1 MGRIESFSTENV
13 LMDRIEQLKSD
24 GLEESR
30 MTVISGYGLPDTQE
44 RFVGVKQKRTDR
56 DPWDGIVAWFQGE
69 DREEEVMSTLELTTL
84 EKEEYKT
91 QLYEGLLLLYIDY
104 DERSFYKFTSP
115 ENEYSYKDQDHPR
128 RRTNLNHTV
137 KNDVAGAPLK
147 RRAENTDKES
157 FDLRKEELVV
167 DKEKKQVGE
176 VIVNKFTESEVQEF
190 DVPVDHEHVTV
201 ERRKL
206 EDEPLFETY
215 SHDDSDDEE
224 GVMRIPIT
232 KERIK
237 IVKEQVVTEEI
248 IVKKKIVTDNKHI
261 SEVVKHEDIN
271 VIERKDEDDEER
283 R

>member
-1 MGRIESFSTENV
+1 MGRIESFSTEKV
-13 LMDRIEQLKSD
+13 LMERIEQLKSD

-30 MTVISGYGLPDTQE
+30 MTVISGYGLPDTE
-44 RFVGVKQKRTDR
+44 DRFAGVGQKMTDR

-69 DREEEVMSTLELTTL
+69 DREEQVMSRLELTNL

-104 DERSFYKFTSP
+104 DERSFYRFTNP
-115 ENEYSYKDQDHPR
+115 EGEYSYRDRDHPR
-128 RRTNLNHTV
+128 RRVNLDHTV
-137 KNDVAGAPLK
+137 KNDLTGDSENRRMENAG
-147 RRAENTDKES
+147 EES
-157 FDLRKEELVV
+157 FQLRKENLNV
-167 DKEKKQVGE
+167 DKEVKQVGE

-190 DVPVDHEHVTV
+190 DVPVDHENVTV
-201 ERRKL
+201 ERRRL

-215 SHDDSDDEE
+215 SRDDSDDEE

-237 IVKEQVVTEEI
+237 IVKEQVVTEEV
-248 IVKKKIVTDNKHI
+248 IVRKKIVTDNKHI

-271 VIERKDEDDEER
+271 VIERKNEDDGQR
-283 R
+283 

>member
-1 MGRIESFSTENV
+1 MGRIESFSTEKV
-13 LMDRIEQLKSD
+13 LMERIEQLKSD
-24 GLEESR
+24 GLDETR
-30 MTVISGYGLPDTQE
+30 MTVISGYGLPDVQE
-44 RFVGVKQKRTDR
+44 RFAGVGQKWTDR

-69 DREEEVMSTLELTTL
+69 DREDEVMSRLELTSL

-104 DERSFYKFTSP
+104 DDRSFYRFTNPDS
-115 ENEYSYKDQDHPR
+115 EYSYRDKDHPR
-128 RRTNLNHTV
+128 RRTDLDHTV
-137 KNDVAGAPLK
+137 KNDLTGAPDT
-147 RRAENTDKES
+147 RRMENTNEES
-157 FDLRKEELVV
+157 FQLRKENLHVN
-167 DKEKKQVGE
+167 KEEKQVGE

-201 ERRKL
+201 ERRIL

-224 GVMRIPIT
+224 GVIRIPIT

-237 IVKEQVVTEEI
+237 IVKEQVVTEEV
-248 IVKKKIVTDNKHI
+248 IVRKKVVTDNKHI

-271 VIERKDEDDEER
+271 VIERKDEDDR

>member
-1 MGRIESFSTENV
+1 MGRIESFSTEKV
-13 LMDRIEQLKSD
+13 LMERIEQLKSD

-44 RFVGVKQKRTDR
+44 RFAGIKQKRTDR

-91 QLYEGLLLLYIDY
+91 QLYEGLVLLYIDY
-104 DERSFYKFTSP
+104 DERSFYRFTHP
-115 ENEYSYKDQDHPR
+115 DDEYSYKDQAHPR
-128 RRTNLNHTV
+128 RRTNLGHTV
-137 KNDVAGAPLK
+137 KSDLTGAPEQ
-147 RRAENTDKES
+147 RRMHNPDEES
-157 FDLRKEELVV
+157 FELRKEELSVN
-167 DKEKKQVGE
+167 KEKKQVGE

-224 GVMRIPIT
+224 GVIRIPIT
-232 KERIK
+232 KER
-237 IVKEQVVTEEI
+237 VKVIREQVVTEEI
-248 IVKKKIVTDNKHI
+248 IVRKKVVTDNKHI

-271 VIERKDEDDEER
+271 VIERKNEDEGK
-283 R
+283 

>member
-1 MGRIESFSTENV
+1 
-13 LMDRIEQLKSD
+13 
-24 GLEESR
+24 
-30 MTVISGYGLPDTQE
+30 
-44 RFVGVKQKRTDR
+44 
-56 DPWDGIVAWFQGE
+56 
-69 DREEEVMSTLELTTL
+69 MSTLELTTL

-104 DERSFYKFTSP
+104 DERSFYRFTSP
-115 ENEYSYKDQDHPR
+115 ESEYSYRDQENPR

-137 KNDVAGAPLK
+137 KNDLTGAPEK
-147 RRAENTDKES
+147 RRAENPDKES

-167 DKEKKQVGE
+167 NKEKKQVGE

-201 ERRKL
+201 ERRRL

-232 KERIK
+232 KER
-237 IVKEQVVTEEI
+237 VKVIREQVVTEEI
-248 IVKKKIVTDNKHI
+248 IVRKKVVTDNKHI
-261 SEVVKHEDIN
+261 SEVVKYEDVN
-271 VIERKDEDDEER
+271 VIERKNEDEGK
-283 R
+283 

>member
-1 MGRIESFSTENV
+1 MGRIESFSTEKV
-13 LMDRIEQLKSD
+13 LMERIEQLKSN

-30 MTVISGYGLPDTQE
+30 MTVISGYGLPDTQD
-44 RFVGVKQKRTDR
+44 RFAGVKQKRTDR

-84 EKEEYKT
+84 EKKEYKT

-104 DERSFYKFTSP
+104 DERSFYRFTSP
-115 ENEYSYKDQDHPR
+115 ESEYSYRDQENPR

-137 KNDVAGAPLK
+137 KNDLTGAPEK
-147 RRAENTDKES
+147 RRAENPDKES

-167 DKEKKQVGE
+167 NKEKKQVGE

-201 ERRKL
+201 ERRRL

-232 KERIK
+232 KER
-237 IVKEQVVTEEI
+237 VKVIREQVVTEEI
-248 IVKKKIVTDNKHI
+248 IVRKKVVTDNKHI
-261 SEVVKHEDIN
+261 SEVVKYEDVN
-271 VIERKDEDDEER
+271 VIERKNEDEGK
-283 R
+283 

>member
-1 MGRIESFSTENV
+1 MGRIESFSTEKV
-13 LMDRIEQLKSD
+13 LMERIDQLKSD
-24 GLEESR
+24 GLDESR
-30 MTVISGYGLPDTQE
+30 ITVISGYGLPDTQE
-44 RFVGVKQKRTDR
+44 KYSDVKQKRTDR

-69 DREEEVMSTLELTTL
+69 DKEEEVMSTLELTIL

-104 DERSFYKFTSP
+104 DEGSFYRFTSP
-115 ENEYSYKDQDHPR
+115 DSEYTYKDQELPR
-128 RRTNLNHTV
+128 RRTSLDHTV
-137 KNDVAGAPLK
+137 KNGLTGAPEQ
-147 RRAENTDKES
+147 RRVENTDEES
-157 FDLRKEELVV
+157 FELRKEELLVN
-167 DKEKKQVGE
+167 KEKKQVGE
-176 VIVNKFTESEVQEF
+176 VIVNKFTDSEIQEF
-190 DVPVDHEHVTV
+190 DVPLDHEHVTI

-237 IVKEQVVTEEI
+237 IVREQVVTEEV
-248 IVKKKIVTDNKHI
+248 IVRKKVVTDNKHI

-271 VIERKDEDDEER
+271 VIERKNEDEEK
-283 R
+283 

>member
-1 MGRIESFSTENV
+1 MGRIESFSTEKV
-13 LMDRIEQLKSD
+13 LMERIEQLKSD
-24 GLEESR
+24 GLDETR
-30 MTVISGYGLPDTQE
+30 MTVISGYGLPDVQE
-44 RFVGVKQKRTDR
+44 RFAGVGQKWTDR

-69 DREEEVMSTLELTTL
+69 DREDEVMSRLELTSL

-104 DERSFYKFTSP
+104 DDRSFYRFTNPAS
-115 ENEYSYKDQDHPR
+115 EYSYRDQDHPR
-128 RRTNLNHTV
+128 RRTGLDHTV
-137 KNDVAGAPLK
+137 KNDLTGAPDT
-147 RRAENTDKES
+147 RRTENTNEES
-157 FDLRKEELVV
+157 FQLRKENLHVN
-167 DKEKKQVGE
+167 KEEKQVGE

-201 ERRKL
+201 ERRIL

-224 GVMRIPIT
+224 GVIRIPIT

-237 IVKEQVVTEEI
+237 IVKEQVVTEEV
-248 IVKKKIVTDNKHI
+248 IVKKKVVTDNKHI

-271 VIERKDEDDEER
+271 VIERKDEDDR

>member
-1 MGRIESFSTENV
+1 MGRIESFSTERV
-13 LMDRIEQLKSD
+13 LMDRIEQLKTD

-30 MTVISGYGLPDTQE
+30 MTVISGYGLSDTQD
-44 RFVGVKQKRTDR
+44 RFAGVKQKRTDR

-115 ENEYSYKDQDHPR
+115 ENEYSYKDREHPR

-137 KNDVAGAPLK
+137 KNDLTGASEG
-147 RRAENTDKES
+147 RRMENTDKES
-157 FDLRKEELVV
+157 FNLRKEELVV
-167 DKEKKQVGE
+167 NKEKKQVGE

-190 DVPVDHEHVTV
+190 DEPVDHEHVIV

-215 SHDDSDDEE
+215 SHDDSNDEE

-237 IVKEQVVTEEI
+237 IVREQVVTEEV
-248 IVKKKIVTDNKHI
+248 IVQKKIVTDNQHI

-271 VIERKDEDDEER
+271 VIERKNEDDR
-283 R
+283 

>member
-1 MGRIESFSTENV
+1 
-13 LMDRIEQLKSD
+13 
-24 GLEESR
+24 
-30 MTVISGYGLPDTQE
+30 
-44 RFVGVKQKRTDR
+44 
-56 DPWDGIVAWFQGE
+56 
-69 DREEEVMSTLELTTL
+69 MSTLELTTL

-104 DERSFYKFTSP
+104 DERSFYRFTSP
-115 ENEYSYKDQDHPR
+115 ESEYSYKDQKHPR

-137 KNDVAGAPLK
+137 KNDLTGAYEG
-147 RRAENTDKES
+147 RRMEDTDKES
-157 FDLRKEELVV
+157 FNLRKEELVV
-167 DKEKKQVGE
+167 NKEKKQVGE

-215 SHDDSDDEE
+215 SHDDSNDEE

-271 VIERKDEDDEER
+271 VVERKNEDDR
-283 R
+283 

>member
-1 MGRIESFSTENV
+1 MGRIESFSTERV
-13 LMDRIEQLKSD
+13 LMDRIEQLKTD

-30 MTVISGYGLPDTQE
+30 MTVISGYGLPDTQD
-44 RFVGVKQKRTDR
+44 RFSGVKQKRTDR

-115 ENEYSYKDQDHPR
+115 ENEYSYKDREHPR

-137 KNDVAGAPLK
+137 KNDLAGASEG
-147 RRAENTDKES
+147 RRMENSDKES
-157 FDLRKEELVV
+157 FNLRKEELVV
-167 DKEKKQVGE
+167 NKEKKQVGE

-215 SHDDSDDEE
+215 SHDDTDDEE
-224 GVMRIPIT
+224 GVIRIPIT

-237 IVKEQVVTEEI
+237 IVREQVVTEEV
-248 IVKKKIVTDNKHI
+248 IVQKKIVTDNQHI

-271 VIERKDEDDEER
+271 VIERKNEDDR
-283 R
+283 